1 MGEEMTDDE
10 VGDLLPE
17 ELRDAWEDIRIV
29 RRPDITRIRQAFEL
43 LAAAVEERRKTQGK
57 LQKAELGLRFYR
69 KFTDGGDMAT
79 EILAELEGG
88 DEADTDAR
96 GE

>member
-17 ELRDAWEDIRIV
+17 ELRGAWEDIRIV
-29 RRPDITRIRQAFEL
+29 RRPDITIIRRAFEL
-43 LAAAVEERRKTQGK
+43 LAAEIRARRETQGK
-57 LQKAELGLRFYR
+57 LPKAELGLRFYR

-88 DEADTDAR
+88 DEADSDAR